1 MVIYTMC
8 QAQLESKYKD
18 YTNVLVFH
26 WYNIYTYALH
36 AVWYIK
42 YFACHWMFVWDK
54 TVCFKFDALQL
65 YNETVH
71 RRFIRILVTHRN
83 PFRQRVQ
90 RL

>member
-1 MVIYTMC
+1 
-8 QAQLESKYKD
+8 
-18 YTNVLVFH
+18 
-26 WYNIYTYALH
+26 
-36 AVWYIK
+36 
-42 YFACHWMFVWDK
+42 MFVWDK

-90 RL
+90 RLQIKM